1 MRKEIDEICT
11 IVKNYFASNA
21 PAVLLAK
28 GLKTIELFLDE
39 PASDPEKR
47 QICVYMAD
55 GNDTVDSFDDGILIQ
70 VFLPGETSAHK
81 WTAALWPLIRKF
93 DPKTVFHTDK
103 SASYIGFFPGES
115 DEGGG
120 GCIIYFE
127 MKFTTRVDSCDI
139 DF

>member
-1 MRKEIDEICT
+1 LRLSHSFS
-11 IVKNYFASNA
+11 NSFAQFWIIFPSIA
-21 PAVLLAK
+21 LIQSL
-28 GLKTIELFLDE
+28 
-39 PASDPEKR
+39 
-47 QICVYMAD
+47 Q
-55 GNDTVDSFDDGILIQ
+55 LIQ

-127 MKFTTRVDSCDI
+127 MKFTTRVDSCEVEY
-139 DF
+139 